1 MIISGDINHLSTN
14 ERVAVNKMQISF
26 HLLHIE
32 TGRYKKLSR
41 DERFCPSSD
50 SSTIGDQFHYL
61 MIENSLSFSLLSS
74 IVWIR
79 NLSINSYFM
88 NITCKALFCIFWL

>member
-1 MIISGDINHLSTN
+1 MSTN

-61 MIENSLSFSLLSS
+61 MIKKSLSFPLLRS

-79 NLSINSYFM
+79 MQFINKQLFHEYNL
-88 NITCKALFCIFWL
+88 